1 MLIKTSYTFGTSL
14 AMSVSEARP
23 LVEAALKVEGFGVL
37 TEIDVAA
44 TMKAKLG
51 VEGLP
56 YLILGA
62 CNPPL
67 AHRAL
72 TVEPSVGALLPCN
85 VVLREQDG
93 RTIVEAMDPGAV
105 LGVVES
111 AAIEPIALEARERLL
126 RVIESLE
133 SESK

>member
-1 MLIKTSYTFGTSL
+1 MPVTTPYTIVTTVP
-14 AMSVSEARP
+14 MSVAEARP
-23 LVEAALKVEGFGVL
+23 IVEAALKAEGFGVL

-51 VEGLP
+51 IDGEP

-72 TVEPSVGALLPCN
+72 VAEPAAGALLPCN
-85 VVLREQDG
+85 VVLREQAG

-105 LGVVES
+105 LGIVKS
-111 AAIEPIALEARERLL
+111 DAMEPIAREARDRIM
-126 RVIESLE
+126 RVVAAIG
-133 SESK
+133 SESN

>member
-1 MLIKTSYTFGTSL
+1 MLIKTSYTFGTSVP
-14 AMSVSEARP
+14 MSVAEARP
-23 LVEAALKVEGFGVL
+23 LVEAALKAEGFGIL
-37 TEIDVAA
+37 AEIDVAA

-105 LGVVES
+105 LGIVES
-111 AAIEPIALEARERLL
+111 SAIEPIALEARERLL

-133 SESK
+133 SESM